1 MHPKSTRP
9 CCLIVRIFR
18 KVDELYS
25 ARKYLKVVRF
35 RSFPVALGNRKT
47 KVPKELIMIGELP
60 TPTSYSP
67 MSNDWKKVDA
77 LPPLEA
83 GEVQLWRID
92 LGGTTELHDRFAALL
107 TSTEQ
112 SHANRYRPGRVQ
124 EHFSVGRACLRILLG
139 NALGLNPLSLT
150 ITAGVHGKP
159 ELQDLNGD
167 GISFNVAHAGDTILI
182 ALARSGL
189 VGVDVEYFDRTTDT
203 MEVAQANFTE
213 SEIKA
218 LSAIIDPQIRLKTFY
233 LYWTRKEAVLKAD
246 GRGLIASL
254 SSFDVSL
261 PSLNHHPVHI
271 SESLEEQGKLFYV
284 SDLSLGVEAAAAIA
298 LESSDHRIT
307 QLIFPLNRSW

>member
-18 KVDELYS
+18 KMDELYS
-25 ARKYLKVVRF
+25 VRKYLKVVRF
-35 RSFPVALGNRKT
+35 RAFPVDPGNHKT

-60 TPTSYSP
+60 RPTSHSP

-77 LPPLEA
+77 LPPLKA

-92 LGGTTELHDRFAALL
+92 LAGTTGLHNRFAALL
-107 TSTEQ
+107 TPTEQ

-139 NALGLNPLSLT
+139 NALGLNPSSLK

-167 GISFNVAHAGDTILI
+167 GISFNVAHASDTILI
-182 ALARSGL
+182 ALAHSGP
-189 VGVDVEYFDRTTDT
+189 VGVDVEYFDRTTDI

-213 SEIKA
+213 SEINSLA
-218 LSAIIDPQIRLKTFY
+218 EITDPQIRIATFY
-233 LYWTRKEAVLKAD
+233 RYWTRKEAVLKAD

-261 PSLNHHPVHI
+261 QSLDRHPVRI

-284 SDLSLGVEAAAAIA
+284 SDLSLGIEAAAAIA
-298 LESSDHRIT
+298 LESSDHPVT
-307 QLIFPLNRSW
+307 QLFFPLNRSW